1 MNKKDFQIMMFLYSA
16 IEDGWK
22 VKKNNDTNNYVFSKK
37 HENKREI
44 FHCDYLE
51 KFVLNHSFFFE
62 KTRMNDVGGGG
73 GIDQK
78 TK

>member
-1 MNKKDFQIMMFLYSA
+1 MMFLYSA

-22 VKKNNDTNNYVFSKK
+22 VKKNADTNSYVFSKK

-51 KFVLNHSFFFE
+51 KFIVFHSSPLFLT
-62 KTRMNDVGGGG
+62 KTN
-73 GIDQK
+73 
-78 TK
+78 

>member
-22 VKKNNDTNNYVFSKK
+22 VKKNADTNTYVFSKK

-51 KFVLNHSFFFE
+51 KFIYYHNSPSFLT
-62 KTRMNDVGGGG
+62 KMN
-73 GIDQK
+73 
-78 TK
+78 